1 VIAVDTAGTIVFA
14 NRQVEALFGYRQA
27 QIIGTQIEQLLPE
40 RFRAQHSAHRL
51 HYMQHARVRPMG
63 MGLDLWARR
72 EDGSEFPVEI
82 SLSPIHH
89 NGEMLAVAAIR
100 DATERREAQAQ
111 LRGAR
116 ELADMANQA
125 KSR

>member
-1 VIAVDTAGTIVFA
+1 
-14 NRQVEALFGYRQA
+14 
-27 QIIGTQIEQLLPE
+27 
-40 RFRAQHSAHRL
+40 SAHRL

-125 KSR
+125 KSRFLATASHDLRQPLQTLSLLNGAMRRSTNVPALTEALLQQEQAI